1 MGNIKEINIKD
12 RTYYLFDDMINIRN
26 FNGNLLKIDKKL
38 YKNIDI
44 CYIGY
49 ITKKKDSKYVNIH
62 SVNLLYFIV
71 DKLDGFIEEKEG
83 KRYLSFAFTDNNKKI
98 IEKYAELWNEL
109 KKQIERIDN
118 KQGGNGKVLMKT
130 SIIHKL

>member
-1 MGNIKEINIKD
+1 MLHWI
-12 RTYYLFDDMINIRN
+12 YH
-26 FNGNLLKIDKKL
+26 
-38 YKNIDI
+38 
-44 CYIGY
+44 
-49 ITKKKDSKYVNIH
+49 KKKDSKYVNIH